1 MFELLNTISLNSFS
15 LSNVPWWLVLA
26 AAAFIAGFIDAIVG
40 GGGLLTVP
48 ALLSSGL
55 PVHMVLG
62 TNKLASTFGT
72 ATASYTFYRKK
83 LFSPELWIPCI
94 IATFFGALL
103 GAVAVSLVSGAWLEK
118 ILPLV
123 IISTAMYTLFK
134 QPTQT
139 TESKLIKDCRQFKL
153 KQRAQGLVLGF
164 YDGFAGPGTGAF
176 WTISGQV
183 LYKVDL
189 LISSGV
195 ARTMNFVSNATALI
209 TFIILG
215 QVDFRLGLLMGG
227 CLMIGAFIGA
237 HTAIKF
243 GNTFIRPVFI
253 IVVIIISI
261 KLAWD
266 AWL

>member
-1 MFELLNTISLNSFS
+1 MMLDFFTNT
-15 LSNVPWWLVLA
+15 PWWLLLA
-26 AAAFIAGFIDAIVG
+26 IAAFVAGFIDAIVG

-72 ATASYTFYRKK
+72 AIASYTFYRKK
-83 LFSPELWIPCI
+83 IFEPKLWLPCI
-94 IATFFGALL
+94 VATCIGALI
-103 GAVAVSLVSGAWLEK
+103 GAIAVNLVSGQWLEK
-118 ILPLV
+118 ILPL
-123 IISTAMYTLFK
+123 IILSTAIYTLFK
-134 QPTQT
+134 QPTKT
-139 TESKLIKDCRQFKL
+139 AKVAPNKDC
-153 KQRAQGLVLGF
+153 QRFRLTQRIQGVILGF
-164 YDGFAGPGTGAF
+164 YDGFAGPGTGVF

-183 LYKVDL
+183 LHKIDL
-189 LISSGV
+189 LKSSGV
-195 ARTMNFVSNATALI
+195 ARTMNFVSNATALV
-209 TFIILG
+209 TFMVLG
-215 QVDFRLGLLMGG
+215 QVDFKLGLMMGG

-243 GNTFIRPVFI
+243 GNNFIKPIFI

-261 KLAWD
+261 QLALR

>member
-1 MFELLNTISLNSFS
+1 MTELLNSI
-15 LSNVPWWLVLA
+15 PWWLVLA
-26 AAAFIAGFIDAIVG
+26 GAAFIAGFIDAIVG

-72 ATASYTFYRKK
+72 ATASFTYYRNK
-83 LFSPELWIPCI
+83 LFAPKFWLPCM
-94 IATFFGALL
+94 IATSFGAMI
-103 GAVAVSLVSGAWLEK
+103 GAITVNVVASDWLEK
-118 ILPLV
+118 ILPLI
-123 IISTAMYTLFK
+123 IISTAIYTLF
-134 QPTQT
+134 
-139 TESKLIKDCRQFKL
+139 SKPADAIQQNLVKDCRHFKF
-153 KQRAQGLVLGF
+153 KQRIQGGVLGF

-176 WTISGQV
+176 WTISGQL

-189 LISSGV
+189 LVSCGV
-195 ARTMNFVSNATALI
+195 ARTMNFVSNITALF

-215 QVDFRLGLLMGG
+215 QVDFRLGFLMAG

-243 GNTFIRPVFI
+243 GSTFIKPIFI

-261 KLAWD
+261 KLAWS
-266 AWL
+266 AWI

>member
-1 MFELLNTISLNSFS
+1 MAELLNNI
-15 LSNVPWWLVLA
+15 PWWLVLA
-26 AAAFIAGFIDAIVG
+26 TAAFIAGFIDAIVG

-72 ATASYTFYRKK
+72 AIASYTFYHNK
-83 LFSPELWIPCI
+83 LFTPRLWLPCV
-94 IATFFGALL
+94 IATFSGALI
-103 GAVAVSLVSGAWLEK
+103 GAIAVNLVSGVWLEK

-123 IISTAMYTLFK
+123 IISTAIYTLFK
-134 QPTQT
+134 DPTQIST
-139 TESKLIKDCRQFKL
+139 DPLKKDCRQFKF
-153 KQRAQGLVLGF
+153 KQRVQGLLLGF

-176 WTISGQV
+176 WTISGQI

-209 TFIILG
+209 TFILLG
-215 QVDFRLGLLMGG
+215 QVDFKLGLLMGG

-237 HTAIKF
+237 HTAINF
-243 GNTFIRPVFI
+243 GNKFIKPIFI
-253 IVVIIISI
+253 FVVILISI
-261 KLAWD
+261 KLAWS

>member
-1 MFELLNTISLNSFS
+1 MFEFLNTI
-15 LSNVPWWLVLA
+15 PWWLILA

-72 ATASYTFYRKK
+72 ATASYTFYRHK
-83 LFSPELWIPCI
+83 LFNPTLWLPCVV
-94 IATFFGALL
+94 ATFIGALL
-103 GAVAVSLVSGAWLEK
+103 GATAVSVVSGAWLEK

-123 IISTAMYTLFK
+123 IISTAVYTLFK
-134 QPTQT
+134 QPSQITAN
-139 TESKLIKDCRQFKL
+139 KLTKDCRRFKL
-153 KQRAQGLVLGF
+153 KQRIQGLLLGF

-227 CLMIGAFIGA
+227 CLMIGAVIGA

-243 GNTFIRPVFI
+243 GSNFIRPIFI
-253 IVVIIISI
+253 ITVIVISI
-261 KLAWD
+261 KLAWN